1 MNKIRILLADDH
13 AVVRAGLAAILGLE
27 PDFEVVAEAENGNEA
42 VERAA
47 KFHPDVIIMDLMMPA
62 LNGADATRQ
71 ILAAEQSN
79 NLKSTNRTIPR
90 VLILTT
96 YGSSDDLA
104 KALKAGATGA
114 VMKTITHG
122 ELADTIRRVARGELV
137 VAPEIAKM
145 LEAESPIPELTER
158 QRSILESL
166 TRGLSNTEIAIQ
178 FGISSSGVKQH
189 LNAIFAKLGAANRS
203 EAVAIA
209 LRKQLLKS

>member
-1 MNKIRILLADDH
+1 M
-13 AVVRAGLAAILGLE
+13 
-27 PDFEVVAEAENGNEA
+27 
-42 VERAA
+42 
-47 KFHPDVIIMDLMMPA
+47 
-62 LNGADATRQ
+62 
-71 ILAAEQSN
+71 
-79 NLKSTNRTIPR
+79 
-90 VLILTT
+90 
-96 YGSSDDLA
+96 
-104 KALKAGATGA
+104 
-114 VMKTITHG
+114 
-122 ELADTIRRVARGELV
+122 
-137 VAPEIAKM
+137 KM